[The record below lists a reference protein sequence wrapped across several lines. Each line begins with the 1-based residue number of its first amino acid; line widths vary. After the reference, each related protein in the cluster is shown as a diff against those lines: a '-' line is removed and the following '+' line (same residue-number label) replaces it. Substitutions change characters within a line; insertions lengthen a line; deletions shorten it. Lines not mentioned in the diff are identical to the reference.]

1 MNRKEKTEKFAL
13 NAILYM
19 VIIFL
24 LAFFTFSAQAQVIQ
38 EPSKKEIKKLKKGFN
53 KENIFD
59 KVYKDFLKYGT
70 FYVAGDVSNPY
81 QKQSI
86 DYIVRTN
93 PSGNLYDVP
102 IVQDATEY
110 HEFDYRYGFGFRRI
124 ARFDYENKEKA
135 YYDGTEKNVALSSPT
150 AAFNGFEYLFHW
162 EKERERGEVF
172 TNHRYFLRHTGKHH
186 IVKIESRAEGNVG
199 FEYNS
204 AEVRGRLPIGKKFSI
219 SAGVIARTHNQAFGY
234 NPVEIWLNETTEYVD
249 PDGNVF
255 EYAANPWY
263 SLGFE
268 YGYDDIAYTQTDELG
283 NEVYDWYWVDP
294 DGNIVADSDLEFRQT
309 VFADLMNRYNRE
321 QWDLLDAFA
330 EVAPIVGADWY
341 SYTDKI
347 WIHAYANYILPYHNY
362 FKGDESFSYLNRN
375 NWGLGGLKIDSEPE
389 QWDDYQFGLILGWNI
404 NSKLGIFVE
413 GEYTRFWDAEIFKS
427 TIGLNIEL

>member
-1 MNRKEKTEKFAL
+1 MERKDYKDLFI
-13 NAILYM
+13 ILM
-19 VIIFL
+19 LVL
-24 LAFFTFSAQAQVIQ
+24 LLGVCTLTAQAQVIA
-38 EPSKKEIKKLKKGFN
+38 EPSKKEVKKLKKGFN

-59 KVYKDFLKYGT
+59 KIYKDFLKYGT

-86 DYIVRTN
+86 DYVVRTN

-102 IVQDATEY
+102 VVQDATEY
-110 HEFDYRYGFGFRRI
+110 YEFDYRYGFGIRRI

-135 YYDGTEKNVALSSPT
+135 YYDGTEKNVALSAPT

-172 TNHRYFLRHTGKHH
+172 TNHRYFLRHTGKNH
-186 IVKIESRAEGNVG
+186 IVKLESREEGNVG
-199 FEYNS
+199 FKYQS
-204 AEVRGRLPIGKKFSI
+204 AEVRGRLPIGKKFSV
-219 SAGVIARTHNQAFGY
+219 SVGVIARTHDQAFGY
-234 NPVEIWLNETTEYVD
+234 NPVEIWLNETDE
-249 PDGNVF
+249 DG
-255 EYAANPWY
+255 YALNPWY
-263 SLGFE
+263 TLGFE
-268 YGYDDIAYTQTDELG
+268 YGYDDIYYNQTDQFG
-283 NEVYDWYWVDP
+283 NEVSDWYWIDQ
-294 DGNIVADSDLEFRQT
+294 DGNIVAHTDLEFRET

-330 EVAPIVGADWY
+330 EVAPVVGADWY

-347 WIHAYANYILPYHNY
+347 WVHAYANYILPYHHY
-362 FKGDESFSYLNRN
+362 FKGDEAFSYLNRN
-375 NWGLGGLKIDSEPE
+375 NWGLGGLRQDSELE

-413 GEYTRFWDAEIFKS
+413 GEYTKFWDAEIFKS
-427 TIGLNIEL
+427 TVGLNIEL

>member
-1 MNRKEKTEKFAL
+1 MERKDYKDLFI
-13 NAILYM
+13 ILM
-19 VIIFL
+19 LVL
-24 LAFFTFSAQAQVIQ
+24 LLGVCTFTAQAQVIA
-38 EPSKKEIKKLKKGFN
+38 EPSKKEVKKLKKGFN

-59 KVYKDFLKYGT
+59 KIYKDFLKYGT

-86 DYIVRTN
+86 DYVVRTN

-102 IVQDATEY
+102 VVQDATEY
-110 HEFDYRYGFGFRRI
+110 YEFDYRYGFGIRRI

-135 YYDGTEKNVALSSPT
+135 YYDGTEKNVALSAPT

-172 TNHRYFLRHTGKHH
+172 TNHRYFLRHTGKNH
-186 IVKIESRAEGNVG
+186 IVKFESREEGNVG
-199 FEYNS
+199 FKYQS
-204 AEVRGRLPIGKKFSI
+204 AEVRGRLPIGKKFSV
-219 SAGVIARTHNQAFGY
+219 SVGVIARTHDQAFGY
-234 NPVEIWLNETTEYVD
+234 NPVEIWLNETDE
-249 PDGNVF
+249 DG
-255 EYAANPWY
+255 YALNPWY
-263 SLGFE
+263 TLGFE
-268 YGYDDIAYTQTDELG
+268 YGYDDIYYNQTDQFG
-283 NEVYDWYWVDP
+283 NEVSDWYWIDQ
-294 DGNIVADSDLEFRQT
+294 DGNIVAHTDLEFRET

-330 EVAPIVGADWY
+330 EVAPVVGADWY

-347 WIHAYANYILPYHNY
+347 WVHAYANYILPYHHY
-362 FKGDESFSYLNRN
+362 FKGDEAFSYLNRN
-375 NWGLGGLKIDSEPE
+375 NWGLGGLRQDSELE

-413 GEYTRFWDAEIFKS
+413 GEYTKFWDAEIFKS
-427 TIGLNIEL
+427 TVGLNIEL

>member
-1 MNRKEKTEKFAL
+1 MERKDYKDLFI
-13 NAILYM
+13 ILM
-19 VIIFL
+19 LVL
-24 LAFFTFSAQAQVIQ
+24 LLGVCTLTAQAQVIA
-38 EPSKKEIKKLKKGFN
+38 EPSKKEVKKLKKGFK

-59 KVYKDFLKYGT
+59 KIYKDFLKYGT

-86 DYIVRTN
+86 DYVVRTN

-102 IVQDATEY
+102 VVQDATEY
-110 HEFDYRYGFGFRRI
+110 YEFDYRYGFGIRRI

-135 YYDGTEKNVALSSPT
+135 YYDGTEKNVALSAPT

-172 TNHRYFLRHTGKHH
+172 TNHRYFLRHTGKNH
-186 IVKIESRAEGNVG
+186 IVKFESREEGNVG
-199 FEYNS
+199 FKYQS

-219 SAGVIARTHNQAFGY
+219 SAGVIARTHDQAFGY
-234 NPVEIWLNETTEYVD
+234 NPVEIWLNETDE
-249 PDGNVF
+249 DG
-255 EYAANPWY
+255 YALNPWWT
-263 SLGFE
+263 LGFE
-268 YGYDDIAYTQTDELG
+268 YGYDDIYYTQQDQFG
-283 NEVYDWYWVDP
+283 NEVTDWYWIDQ
-294 DGNIVADSDLEFRQT
+294 DGTIVAHTDLEFRET

-330 EVAPIVGADWY
+330 EVAPVVGADWY

-347 WIHAYANYILPYHNY
+347 WVHAYANYILPYHHY
-362 FKGDESFSYLNRN
+362 FKGDEAFSYLNRN
-375 NWGLGGLKIDSEPE
+375 NWGLGGLRQDSELE

-413 GEYTRFWDAEIFKS
+413 GEYTKFWDAEIFKS
-427 TIGLNIEL
+427 TVGLNIEL

>member
-1 MNRKEKTEKFAL
+1 MERKDYKDLFI
-13 NAILYM
+13 ILM
-19 VIIFL
+19 LVL
-24 LAFFTFSAQAQVIQ
+24 LLGVCTLTAQAQVIA
-38 EPSKKEIKKLKKGFN
+38 EPSKKEVKKLKKGFN

-59 KVYKDFLKYGT
+59 KIYKDFLKYGT

-86 DYIVRTN
+86 DYVVRTN
-93 PSGNLYDVP
+93 PNGNLYDVP
-102 IVQDATEY
+102 VVQDATEY
-110 HEFDYRYGFGFRRI
+110 YEFDYRYGFGIRRI

-135 YYDGTEKNVALSSPT
+135 YYDGTEKNVALSAPT

-172 TNHRYFLRHTGKHH
+172 TNHRYFLRHTGKNH
-186 IVKIESRAEGNVG
+186 IVKFESREEGNVG
-199 FEYNS
+199 FKYQS

-219 SAGVIARTHNQAFGY
+219 SAGVIARTHDQAFGY
-234 NPVEIWLNETTEYVD
+234 NPVEIWLNETDE
-249 PDGNVF
+249 DG
-255 EYAANPWY
+255 YALNPWWT
-263 SLGFE
+263 LGFE
-268 YGYDDIAYTQTDELG
+268 YGYDDIYYTQQDQFG
-283 NEVYDWYWVDP
+283 NEVTDWYWIDQ
-294 DGNIVADSDLEFRQT
+294 DGTIVAHTDLEFRET

-330 EVAPIVGADWY
+330 EVAPVVGADWY

-347 WIHAYANYILPYHNY
+347 WVHAYANYILPYHHY
-362 FKGDESFSYLNRN
+362 FKGDEAFSYLNRN
-375 NWGLGGLKIDSEPE
+375 NWGLGGLRQDSELE

-413 GEYTRFWDAEIFKS
+413 GEYTKFWDAEIFKS
-427 TIGLNIEL
+427 TVGLNIEL

>member
-13 NAILYM
+13 NAMLYM
-19 VIIFL
+19 VVIFL

-38 EPSKKEIKKLKKGFN
+38 ESSEKEIKKLKKGFN

-204 AEVRGRLPIGKKFSI
+204 AEVRGRIPIGKKFSI

-268 YGYDDIAYTQTDELG
+268 YGYDDISYTQTDELG

-294 DGNIVADSDLEFRQT
+294 EGNIVADSDLEFRQT

-389 QWDDYQFGLILGWNI
+389 QWDDYQLGLILGWNI

>member
-1 MNRKEKTEKFAL
+1 MERKDYKDLFI
-13 NAILYM
+13 ILM
-19 VIIFL
+19 LVL
-24 LAFFTFSAQAQVIQ
+24 LLGVCTLTAQAQVIA
-38 EPSKKEIKKLKKGFN
+38 EPSKKEVKKLKKGFK

-59 KVYKDFLKYGT
+59 KIYKDFLKYGT

-86 DYIVRTN
+86 DYVVRTN

-102 IVQDATEY
+102 VVQDATEY
-110 HEFDYRYGFGFRRI
+110 YEFDYRYGFGIRRI

-135 YYDGTEKNVALSSPT
+135 YYDGTEKNVALSAPT

-172 TNHRYFLRHTGKHH
+172 TNHRYFLRHTGKNH
-186 IVKIESRAEGNVG
+186 IVKFESREEGNVG
-199 FEYNS
+199 FKYQS
-204 AEVRGRLPIGKKFSI
+204 AEVRGRLPIGKKFSV
-219 SAGVIARTHNQAFGY
+219 SVGVIARTHDQAFGY
-234 NPVEIWLNETTEYVD
+234 NPVEIWLNETDE
-249 PDGNVF
+249 DG
-255 EYAANPWY
+255 YALNPWY
-263 SLGFE
+263 TLGFE
-268 YGYDDIAYTQTDELG
+268 YGYDDIYYNQTDQFG
-283 NEVYDWYWVDP
+283 NEVSDWYWIDQ
-294 DGNIVADSDLEFRQT
+294 DGTIVAHTDLEFRET

-330 EVAPIVGADWY
+330 EVAPVVGADWY

-347 WIHAYANYILPYHNY
+347 WVHAYANYILPYHHY
-362 FKGDESFSYLNRN
+362 FKGDEAFSYLNRN
-375 NWGLGGLKIDSEPE
+375 NWGLGGLRQDSELE

-413 GEYTRFWDAEIFKS
+413 GEYTKFWDAEIFKS
-427 TIGLNIEL
+427 TVGLNIEL

>member
-1 MNRKEKTEKFAL
+1 MERKDYKDLFI
-13 NAILYM
+13 ILM
-19 VIIFL
+19 LVL
-24 LAFFTFSAQAQVIQ
+24 LLGVCTLTAQAQVIA
-38 EPSKKEIKKLKKGFN
+38 EPSKKEVKKLKKGFN

-59 KVYKDFLKYGT
+59 KIYKDFLKYGT

-86 DYIVRTN
+86 DYVVRTN

-102 IVQDATEY
+102 VVQDATEY
-110 HEFDYRYGFGFRRI
+110 YEFDYRYGFGIRRI

-135 YYDGTEKNVALSSPT
+135 YYDGTEKNVALSAPT

-172 TNHRYFLRHTGKHH
+172 TNHRYFLRHTGKNH
-186 IVKIESRAEGNVG
+186 IVKFESREEGNVG
-199 FEYNS
+199 FKYQS
-204 AEVRGRLPIGKKFSI
+204 AEVRGRLPIGKKFSV
-219 SAGVIARTHNQAFGY
+219 SVGVIARTHDQAFGY
-234 NPVEIWLNETTEYVD
+234 NPVEIWLNETDE
-249 PDGNVF
+249 DG
-255 EYAANPWY
+255 YALNPWY
-263 SLGFE
+263 TLGFE
-268 YGYDDIAYTQTDELG
+268 YGYDDIYYNQTDQFG
-283 NEVYDWYWVDP
+283 NEVSDWYWIDQ
-294 DGNIVADSDLEFRQT
+294 DGNIVAHTDLEFRET

-330 EVAPIVGADWY
+330 EVAPVVGADWY

-347 WIHAYANYILPYHNY
+347 WVHAYANYILPYHHY
-362 FKGDESFSYLNRN
+362 FKGDEAFSYLNRN
-375 NWGLGGLKIDSEPE
+375 NWGLGGLRQDSELE

-413 GEYTRFWDAEIFKS
+413 GEYTKFWDAEIFKS
-427 TIGLNIEL
+427 TVGLNIEL

>member
-1 MNRKEKTEKFAL
+1 MEKKDYKDLFI
-13 NAILYM
+13 ILM
-19 VIIFL
+19 LVL
-24 LAFFTFSAQAQVIQ
+24 LLGVCTLTAQAQVIA
-38 EPSKKEIKKLKKGFN
+38 EPSKKEVKKLKKGFK

-59 KVYKDFLKYGT
+59 KIYKDFLKYGT

-86 DYIVRTN
+86 DYVVRTN

-102 IVQDATEY
+102 LVQDATEY
-110 HEFDYRYGFGFRRI
+110 YEFDYRYGFGIRRI

-135 YYDGTEKNVALSSPT
+135 YYDGTEKNVALSAPT

-172 TNHRYFLRHTGKHH
+172 TNHRYFLRHTGKNH
-186 IVKIESRAEGNVG
+186 IVKFESREEGNVG
-199 FEYNS
+199 FKYQS
-204 AEVRGRLPIGKKFSI
+204 AEVRGRLPIGKKFSV
-219 SAGVIARTHNQAFGY
+219 SVGVIARTHDQAFGY
-234 NPVEIWLNETTEYVD
+234 NPVEIWLNETDE
-249 PDGNVF
+249 DG
-255 EYAANPWY
+255 YALNPWY
-263 SLGFE
+263 TLGFE
-268 YGYDDIAYTQTDELG
+268 YGYDDIYYNQTDQFG
-283 NEVYDWYWVDP
+283 NEVSDWYWIDQ
-294 DGNIVADSDLEFRQT
+294 DGTIVAHTDLEFRET

-330 EVAPIVGADWY
+330 EVAPVVGADWY

-347 WIHAYANYILPYHNY
+347 WVHAYANYILPYHHY
-362 FKGDESFSYLNRN
+362 FKGDEAFSYLNRN
-375 NWGLGGLKIDSEPE
+375 NWGLGGLRQDSVLE

-413 GEYTRFWDAEIFKS
+413 GEYTKFWDAEIFKS
-427 TIGLNIEL
+427 TVGLNIEL

>member
-1 MNRKEKTEKFAL
+1 MEKKDYKDLFI
-13 NAILYM
+13 ILM
-19 VIIFL
+19 LVL
-24 LAFFTFSAQAQVIQ
+24 LLGVCTLTAQAQVIA
-38 EPSKKEIKKLKKGFN
+38 EPSKKEVKKLKKGFK

-59 KVYKDFLKYGT
+59 KIYKDFLKYGT

-86 DYIVRTN
+86 DYVVRTN

-102 IVQDATEY
+102 LVQDATEY
-110 HEFDYRYGFGFRRI
+110 YEFDYRYGFGIRRI

-135 YYDGTEKNVALSSPT
+135 YYDGTEKNVALSAPT

-172 TNHRYFLRHTGKHH
+172 TNHRYFLRHTGKNH
-186 IVKIESRAEGNVG
+186 IVKFESREEGNVG
-199 FEYNS
+199 FKYQS
-204 AEVRGRLPIGKKFSI
+204 AEVRGRLPIGKKFSV
-219 SAGVIARTHNQAFGY
+219 SVGVIARTHDQAFGY
-234 NPVEIWLNETTEYVD
+234 NPVEIWLNETDE
-249 PDGNVF
+249 DG
-255 EYAANPWY
+255 YALNPWWT
-263 SLGFE
+263 LGFE
-268 YGYDDIAYTQTDELG
+268 YGYDDIYYNQTDQFG
-283 NEVYDWYWVDP
+283 NEVSDWYWIDQ
-294 DGNIVADSDLEFRQT
+294 DGTIVAHTDLEFRET

-330 EVAPIVGADWY
+330 EVAPVVGADWY

-347 WIHAYANYILPYHNY
+347 WVHAYANYILPYHHY
-362 FKGDESFSYLNRN
+362 FKGDEAFSYLNRN
-375 NWGLGGLKIDSEPE
+375 NWGLGGLRQDSVLE

-413 GEYTRFWDAEIFKS
+413 GEYTKFWDAEIFKS
-427 TIGLNIEL
+427 TVGLNIEL

>member
-1 MNRKEKTEKFAL
+1 MEKKDYKDLFI
-13 NAILYM
+13 ILM
-19 VIIFL
+19 LVL
-24 LAFFTFSAQAQVIQ
+24 LLGVCTLTAQAQVVA
-38 EPSKKEIKKLKKGFN
+38 EPSKKEVKKLKKGFN

-59 KVYKDFLKYGT
+59 KIYKDFLKYGT

-86 DYIVRTN
+86 DYVVRTN

-102 IVQDATEY
+102 LVQDATEY
-110 HEFDYRYGFGFRRI
+110 YEFDYRYGFGIRRI

-135 YYDGTEKNVALSSPT
+135 YYDGTEKNVALSAPT

-172 TNHRYFLRHTGKHH
+172 TNHRYFLRHTGKNH
-186 IVKIESRAEGNVG
+186 IVKFESREEGNVG
-199 FEYNS
+199 FKYQS
-204 AEVRGRLPIGKKFSI
+204 AEVRGRLPIGKKFSV
-219 SAGVIARTHNQAFGY
+219 SVGVIARTHDQAFGY
-234 NPVEIWLNETTEYVD
+234 NPVEIWLNETDE
-249 PDGNVF
+249 DG
-255 EYAANPWY
+255 YALNPWY
-263 SLGFE
+263 TLGFE
-268 YGYDDIAYTQTDELG
+268 YGYDDIYYNQTDQFG
-283 NEVYDWYWVDP
+283 NQVSDWYWIDQ
-294 DGNIVADSDLEFRQT
+294 DGTIVAHTDLEFRET

-330 EVAPIVGADWY
+330 EVAPVVGADWY

-347 WIHAYANYILPYHNY
+347 WVHAYANYILPYHHY
-362 FKGDESFSYLNRN
+362 FKGDEAFSYLNRN
-375 NWGLGGLKIDSEPE
+375 NWGLGGLRQDSVLE

-413 GEYTRFWDAEIFKS
+413 GEYTKFWDAEIFKS
-427 TIGLNIEL
+427 TVGLNIEL